1 MINPETQHFTAER
14 MGAHARTR
22 PVDHAPLV
30 TAPEE
35 VVDIIHLDRTC
46 APTVLGARKNRSKN
60 KINFNTV
67 STV

>member
-1 MINPETQHFTAER
+1 

-46 APTVLGARKNRSKN
+46 APTVLRARKNRSKN
-60 KINFNTV
+60 KINLNTV